1 MPRGW
6 TKRDIG
12 DLTGKVAIVTGGNSG
27 IGFETSLALAENFAT
42 VILAVRN
49 MNKGHE
55 AVDKIKKGCPNAD
68 VHVLKLDLGDLES
81 VKEFAAEFK
90 MRFRSLSLLINNA
103 GVMMPPRK
111 ETKDG
116 FEAQFGINFLGHF
129 ALTGLL
135 LDLIIKTPDSRVV
148 SVGSLAAHNLKPE
161 FGKFT
166 GKKYKSTELK
176 SYGQSK
182 LACMYFAKELQYRL
196 RSRNIDSKSIACHPG
211 IAQTYLFG
219 KGSRSLKARLTRA
232 SLKMIG
238 QSAEAAAYPILYAA
252 TEHSIRGGE
261 YIGPDGRKGIKGFP
275 AELELL
281 NEQFVENVSSNLW
294 TLSEEL
300 TGVTFK
306 F

>member
-1 MPRGW
+1 MTRGW

-27 IGFETSLALAENFAT
+27 IGYETSLALAENFAT

-55 AVDKIKKGCPNAD
+55 AVDKIKRECPNAD
-68 VHVLKLDLGDLES
+68 IHVLKLDLNDLES
-81 VKEFAAEFK
+81 VTEFSKEFK

-103 GVMMPPRK
+103 GVMMPPRR

-116 FEAQFGINFLGHF
+116 FESQFGINYLGHF

-135 LDLIIKTPDSRVV
+135 LDLIIKTPDSRVI
-148 SVGSLAAHNLKPE
+148 SLGSLAAHNLKPE
-161 FGKFT
+161 FGTFT
-166 GKKYKSTELK
+166 GKKSKTSQLK

-182 LACMYFAKELQYRL
+182 LACMYFAKELQYRF

-219 KGSRSLKARLTRA
+219 KGSRSLKTRLTRA
-232 SLKMIG
+232 SLKIIG
-238 QSAEAAAYPILYAA
+238 QSAEAAAYPVLYAA
-252 TEHSIRGGE
+252 TEYSIRGGE
-261 YIGPDGRKGIKGFP
+261 YIGPDGRKGVKGFP
-275 AELELL
+275 TELDLL
-281 NEQFVENVSSNLW
+281 NQQFVENVSSNLW
-294 TLSEEL
+294 ALSEEL
-300 TGVTFK
+300 TGVTYTF
-306 F
+306 